1 MPAPTISD
9 SAPEKGLLPLD
20 AQDHAHRLFTTR
32 FLHRFSL
39 VLSPCTPL
47 MPTQEVLC
55 SLKLAASVERLHAGV
70 QEPFTV
76 HTGNQK
82 YSFIKLGSLCLFNT
96 LCDRR
101 KQSSAQN
108 C

>member
-1 MPAPTISD
+1 MPAPPISD
-9 SAPEKGLLPLD
+9 PTPEKELLPLD

-39 VLSPCTPL
+39 VLSPRTPL
-47 MPTQEVLC
+47 IPTQEVLC
-55 SLKLAASVERLHAGV
+55 LLKLAASVERLHAGV

-82 YSFIKLGSLCLFNT
+82 YSFIKLGSLCLFNM